1 MTVTGV
7 TNCFNFV
14 LKMMRLFSFTSLLL
28 LLACAEE
35 EVPVQKDPEWSQE
48 QSIEMMSTFSS
59 AEDQEIDLFLKR
71 HEDWKMTKTGTGLRY
86 MIYQKSDTLDSVFVG
101 DIVTVDFAITLLDGT
116 ECYSSTVNGPESFV
130 VEKTD
135 IESGLHEAVKLMCPG
150 DKGKFILPSHIAH
163 GLIGDTDMIP
173 PLTPVVYDMHLLK
186 VEKQIE

>member
-1 MTVTGV
+1 MQDLEV
-7 TNCFNFV
+7 TNRRNFV
-14 LKMMRLFSFTSLLL
+14 FTMMRLYAVAPLLFL
-28 LLACAEE
+28 SACAEE
-35 EVPVQKDPEWSQE
+35 EVPVQKDPDWSQE

-59 AEDQEIDLFLKR
+59 AEDQEIDMFLKR
-71 HEDWKMTKTGTGLRY
+71 HQDWKMTETGTGLRY
-86 MIYQKSDTLDSVFVG
+86 MIYQKSDSLDSVFVG
-101 DIVTVDFAITLLDGT
+101 DVVTVDFSITLLDGT

-150 DKGKFILPSHIAH
+150 DRGKFILPSHLAH

-186 VEKQIE
+186 VEKQNQ